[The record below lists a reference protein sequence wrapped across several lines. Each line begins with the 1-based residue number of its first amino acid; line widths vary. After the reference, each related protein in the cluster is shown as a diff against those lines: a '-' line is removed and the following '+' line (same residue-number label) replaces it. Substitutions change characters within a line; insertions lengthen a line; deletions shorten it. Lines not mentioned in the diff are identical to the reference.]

1 VEEPLRERLGDW
13 IAALGRRQL
22 IALAVVAVATLGGA
36 VVWYLR
42 ALPRPVEVTSA
53 GGPTPAAMTSASPSP
68 AVVVVH
74 VAGWVRRPG
83 VYELPVGSRVIDA
96 IDLAGGPRE
105 GADLSALNLAAVL
118 SDAQQVLVPKRGPP
132 GSAPGGAGGGGAAG
146 GLVNLNS
153 ATVAELETLPGIG
166 PVLAQKIVDYRTEHG
181 PFTRVEDLMNV
192 SGIGEARFAELKDK
206 VTV

>member
-1 VEEPLRERLGDW
+1 MEEPLRERLADW

-22 IALAVVAVATLGGA
+22 IALAVVALATVGGA
-36 VVWYLR
+36 VLWYVR
-42 ALPRPVEVTSA
+42 ALPRPVEVTADPGPSA
-53 GGPTPAAMTSASPSP
+53 LARASPSP
-68 AVVVVH
+68 AVVVIH

-96 IDLAGGPRE
+96 IELAGGPRE

-132 GSAPGGAGGGGAAG
+132 GSEPGSGGSGGSDG
-146 GLVNLNS
+146 GLINLNT
-153 ATVAELETLPGIG
+153 ATLAQLETLPGIG
-166 PVLAQKIVDYRTEHG
+166 PVLAQKILDYRTEHG
-181 PFTRVEDLMNV
+181 SFTRIEDLMNV

>member
-1 VEEPLRERLGDW
+1 VEEPLRERLADW

-22 IALAVVAVATLGGA
+22 IALAVVALATVGGA
-36 VVWYLR
+36 VLWYVR
-42 ALPRPVEVTSA
+42 ALPRPVEVVAEPGPSA
-53 GGPTPAAMTSASPSP
+53 PARASPSP
-68 AVVVVH
+68 GVVVIH

-96 IDLAGGPRE
+96 IELAGGPRE

-132 GSAPGGAGGGGAAG
+132 GSETGSGGGAGGSDG
-146 GLVNLNS
+146 GLINLNT
-153 ATVAELETLPGIG
+153 ATLAQLETLPGIG
-166 PVLAQKIVDYRTEHG
+166 PVLAQKILDYRTEHG
-181 PFTRVEDLMNV
+181 SFTRIEDLMNV